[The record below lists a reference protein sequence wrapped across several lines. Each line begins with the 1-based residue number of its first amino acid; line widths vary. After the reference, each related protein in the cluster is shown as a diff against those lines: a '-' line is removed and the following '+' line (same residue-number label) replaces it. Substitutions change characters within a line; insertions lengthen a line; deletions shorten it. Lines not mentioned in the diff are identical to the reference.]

1 MLTPTLL
8 PHLLL
13 ASRTALFPSNAPP
26 PPPPAQGAG
35 SNRVAAQAQTQIPA
49 SPAGPSSTSPS
60 AEGKDSGSLANMH
73 ANTTG
78 KSGAPEM
85 TTLPTV
91 SPGKAENESSA
102 QEIAVI
108 KRQCAARLLALIP
121 RSIARR
127 FFGGAGNTNTNNADT
142 DGEGGITIPI
152 EDNSNSSNDPPPY
165 SDNGHSNNS
174 DHDQMKNGHTSTSS
188 SPTSPITSTT
198 TSSRDDS
205 QRQPQPQHRNPHQHQ
220 QAPIPPS
227 DSNADR
233 EEEAF
238 LTTAIENEFLDLL
251 ADEYCNKHL
260 IYSILET
267 LLGKLLPELRERSVG
282 GLLEDRGVSLS
293 TPSITGDGGGG
304 ATTVS
309 GSR

>member
-1 MLTPTLL
+1 M
-8 PHLLL
+8 
-13 ASRTALFPSNAPP
+13 
-26 PPPPAQGAG
+26 PA
-35 SNRVAAQAQTQIPA
+35 
-49 SPAGPSSTSPS
+49 
-60 AEGKDSGSLANMH
+60 
-73 ANTTG
+73 
-78 KSGAPEM
+78 
-85 TTLPTV
+85 V
-91 SPGKAENESSA
+91 SPDEAENESSSP
-102 QEIAVI
+102 EVAVI
-108 KRQCAARLLALIP
+108 KRQCAARLLALVP

-127 FFGGAGNTNTNNADT
+127 FFGSAGNTNTNNANT
-142 DGEGGITIPI
+142 DGQGGITIPI
-152 EDNSNSSNDPPPY
+152 EDNSNNDPPY
-165 SDNGHSNNS
+165 SDNGHSNKN
-174 DHDQMKNGHTSTSS
+174 DHDQMKNGHTRSS

-227 DSNADR
+227 DSNADQ

>member
-13 ASRTALFPSNAPP
+13 ASRTTLFPSNAPP
-26 PPPPAQGAG
+26 PPPPPAQGAD
-35 SNRVAAQAQTQIPA
+35 SSRVAAQAQTQIPA
-49 SPAGPSSTSPS
+49 SPAAYSSTSPS
-60 AEGKDSGSLANMH
+60 AGEKDPGSLANVN

-78 KSGAPEM
+78 QSGAPEM

-91 SPGKAENESSA
+91 SPGEEENVSSA
-102 QEIAVI
+102 QEIAII

-127 FFGGAGNTNTNNADT
+127 FFGGAGNANTNNADT

-152 EDNSNSSNDPPPY
+152 EDNSNNDPPPY

-174 DHDQMKNGHTSTSS
+174 DHDQMKNGHTTTS

-205 QRQPQPQHRNPHQHQ
+205 QRQPQPQHHKPL
-220 QAPIPPS
+220 PTPPF
-227 DSNADR
+227 DSNADQ

-238 LTTAIENEFLDLL
+238 LTTTIENEFLDLL
-251 ADEYCNKHL
+251 SDEYCNKHL
-260 IYSILET
+260 VYSILET

-293 TPSITGDGGGG
+293 TPITGDGG

-309 GSR
+309 GSE

>member
-26 PPPPAQGAG
+26 PPPPPPAQGAD
-35 SNRVAAQAQTQIPA
+35 SNRVAAQAQTQ
-49 SPAGPSSTSPS
+49 SPAPPAAYSSS
-60 AEGKDSGSLANMH
+60 AGEKYTGSLATN
-73 ANTTG
+73 

-85 TTLPTV
+85 TMPTV
-91 SPGKAENESSA
+91 SPGEAESESSSL
-102 QEIAVI
+102 EVAVI

-142 DGEGGITIPI
+142 DGQGGITIPI
-152 EDNSNSSNDPPPY
+152 EDNSNNDPPY
-165 SDNGHSNNS
+165 SDNGHSNNN
-174 DHDQMKNGHTSTSS
+174 DHDQMKNGHTRSS
-188 SPTSPITSTT
+188 SPTSPITSTTT

-205 QRQPQPQHRNPHQHQ
+205 QRQPQPQHQ
-220 QAPIPPS
+220 QVL
-227 DSNADR
+227 DSTADQD
-233 EEEAF
+233 EEAF

-260 IYSILET
+260 VYSILET
-267 LLGKLLPELRERSVG
+267 ILGKLLPELRERSVG

-293 TPSITGDGGGG
+293 TPSFTGDGG
-304 ATTVS
+304 ATVS
-309 GSR
+309 GSG

>member
-1 MLTPTLL
+1 
-8 PHLLL
+8 
-13 ASRTALFPSNAPP
+13 
-26 PPPPAQGAG
+26 
-35 SNRVAAQAQTQIPA
+35 
-49 SPAGPSSTSPS
+49 
-60 AEGKDSGSLANMH
+60 MH

-198 TSSRDDS
+198 TTSSRDDS
-205 QRQPQPQHRNPHQHQ
+205 QRQPQSQHQ
-220 QAPIPPS
+220 QAL
-227 DSNADR
+227 DSTAEQD
-233 EEEAF
+233 EEAF

-260 IYSILET
+260 VYSILET
-267 LLGKLLPELRERSVG
+267 ILGKLLPELRERSVG
-282 GLLEDRGVSLS
+282 GLLEDRGISLS
-293 TPSITGDGGGG
+293 TPITDDGGG

-309 GSR
+309 GSG

>member
-26 PPPPAQGAG
+26 PPPPPAQGAD
-35 SNRVAAQAQTQIPA
+35 SNRVAAQAQTQVPA
-49 SPAGPSSTSPS
+49 SPAAYSSTSPS
-60 AEGKDSGSLANMH
+60 AGQKDAGSLANTH

-91 SPGKAENESSA
+91 SSDEAENESSA
-102 QEIAVI
+102 QEIAII

-152 EDNSNSSNDPPPY
+152 EDNSNNDPPY
-165 SDNGHSNNS
+165 SDNGHSNNN
-174 DHDQMKNGHTSTSS
+174 DHDQMKNGHTTSTS

-205 QRQPQPQHRNPHQHQ
+205 QRQPQPQPQHRNPHQT
-220 QAPIPPS
+220 PLPTPPS
-227 DSNADR
+227 DSNADQ

-293 TPSITGDGGGG
+293 TPITGDSG

-309 GSR
+309 GSG

>member
-13 ASRTALFPSNAPP
+13 ASRTTLFPSNAPP
-26 PPPPAQGAG
+26 PPPPPAQGAD
-35 SNRVAAQAQTQIPA
+35 SSRVAAQAQTQIPA
-49 SPAGPSSTSPS
+49 SPAAYSSTSPS
-60 AEGKDSGSLANMH
+60 AGEKDSSSLANVN

-91 SPGKAENESSA
+91 SPGEEENVSSA
-102 QEIAVI
+102 QEIAII

-152 EDNSNSSNDPPPY
+152 EDNSNNDPPPY

-174 DHDQMKNGHTSTSS
+174 DHDQMKNGHTTTTTTT

-198 TSSRDDS
+198 TSSRGDS
-205 QRQPQPQHRNPHQHQ
+205 QRQPQPQHHKPL
-220 QAPIPPS
+220 PTPPF
-227 DSNADR
+227 DSNADQ
-233 EEEAF
+233 EEETF
-238 LTTAIENEFLDLL
+238 LTTTIENEFLDLL

-260 IYSILET
+260 VYSILET

-293 TPSITGDGGGG
+293 THSTGDGG

-309 GSR
+309 GSE